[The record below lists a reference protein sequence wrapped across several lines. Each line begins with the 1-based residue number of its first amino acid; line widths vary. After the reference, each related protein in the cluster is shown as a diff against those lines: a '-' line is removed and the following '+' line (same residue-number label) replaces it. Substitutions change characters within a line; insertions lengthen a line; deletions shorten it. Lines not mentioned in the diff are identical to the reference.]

1 MISFLFVIVSVY
13 CKKDKLAEAFFENSP
28 PKDVNSLVP
37 LVLYIFFESKFKYL
51 NWLDFYFTFT
61 KVS

>member
-51 NWLDFYFTFT
+51 N
-61 KVS
+61 